1 MRRLLTL
8 CLASLLLP
16 TFVVAQELPSWAN
29 KPASKAADQKP
40 ELKADPE
47 PKPEPPTGIREV
59 IATPRD
65 LITLT
70 TKLRFTSLILLPD
83 DEEIMDVV
91 CGDKDFWVIST
102 TRNIVH
108 VKPAKE
114 GAETNLNLVTASGT
128 VYSFLLREVGRGK
141 TMPDLRVAV
150 KADETAAQPPQR
162 KWVAASQ
169 LDAVQAQLL
178 DARAQMDGMRKQ
190 AEEQIA
196 AAKQAGAASLT
207 CDYGPVPMVKPFFV
221 ESICHSDTFTYIRT
235 RAKELPALYEVKDG
249 KPSILNFQVKDGTYV
264 VPKVLDTAYLA
275 LGKERLPFALKTG
288 TGN

>member
-1 MRRLLTL
+1 MRRMLTAVCLIAPLLT
-8 CLASLLLP
+8 AP
-16 TFVVAQELPSWAN
+16 VWAQSDRPSWAN
-29 KPASKAADQKP
+29 VPAKLADAKP
-40 ELKADPE
+40 ELKTESEAT
-47 PKPEPPTGIREV
+47 PTGIREV

-114 GAETNLNLVTASGT
+114 GAETNLNLVTASGA
-128 VYSFLLREVGRGK
+128 VYSFLLREVGKGK
-141 TMPDLRVAV
+141 AMPDLRVSV
-150 KADETAAQPPQR
+150 KADEAGVTQAPAR

-169 LDAVQAQLL
+169 LDAVQAQLIE
-178 DARAQMDGMRKQ
+178 ARAQLDVVRRQ

-196 AAKQAGAASLT
+196 TAKRAGSASLI
-207 CDYGPVPMVKPFFV
+207 CDYGPVPNVKPFFV
-221 ESICHSDTFTYIRT
+221 QSICRSEEFTYIRT
-235 RAKELPALYEVKDG
+235 DAKELPALYEVKDG
-249 KPSILNFQVKDGTYV
+249 MPSILNFNVEHGTYV
-264 VPKVLDTAYLA
+264 VPKVLENAYLA
-275 LGKERLPFALKTG
+275 IGKARLPFALKAG
-288 TGN
+288 AGN